1 MIFLLISFINHIQSL
16 YYRFARRLY
25 CIQLLQGNALM
36 IILCYHVSKKKTPL
50 PDYRDDHD
58 LRDNIW
64 SGIKCVIF
72 VFLVISV
79 LAFPNGPFTR
89 PHPALWRMVFGLS
102 VLYLVALEV

>member
-1 MIFLLISFINHIQSL
+1 MYCGPSVFGFYQVTIACKNPVQPLFECFLN
-16 YYRFARRLY
+16 
-25 CIQLLQGNALM
+25 
-36 IILCYHVSKKKTPL
+36 
-50 PDYRDDHD
+50 DYRDDGD

-64 SGIKCVIF
+64 FGTKCVVF

-102 VLYLVALEV
+102 VLYLVALEVSNHIYFTCKL